1 MNYREAHPK
10 FSGRVH
16 QHHSLR
22 RNLRRKVRRD
32 DALRTFEIVLRSV
45 KRGREGRSWIQ
56 GGTNNRCLLRSFWTR
71 KGKEGEEEGS
81 DVGQGVR
88 SEEEFSEC
96 PSSSCSFSAAS
107 SSSNYVSDLIP
118 LLTPPVANLI
128 SQKWGGGLITFWWI
142 FQ

>member
-45 KRGREGRSWIQ
+45 KRGKELDSR
-56 GGTNNRCLLRSFWTR
+56 RCLLRSFWTK
-71 KGKEGEEEGS
+71 KGKDRYTSEKTLDNFHLAQLSGLLKTFKYS
-81 DVGQGVR
+81 VKGQTVHR
-88 SEEEFSEC
+88 SK
-96 PSSSCSFSAAS
+96 
-107 SSSNYVSDLIP
+107 LID
-118 LLTPPVANLI
+118 
-128 SQKWGGGLITFWWI
+128 K
-142 FQ
+142 